1 MSDHDLFP
9 EEPDEEQP
17 AAELPESVPDD
28 VPEAVPLAA
37 MMRRV
42 RMRSATGP
50 KPTRWTRSASKRMKT
65 TTGADRS
72 AGYLPV
78 REKCM

>member
-28 VPEAVPLAA
+28 VPEADATEQTRPVG
-37 MMRRV
+37 
-42 RMRSATGP
+42 SDDATGP
-50 KPTRWTRSASKRMKT
+50 HEVGDRPE
-65 TTGADRS
+65 ADALDQERIE
-72 AGYLPV
+72 ADEDDD
-78 REKCM
+78 RR